1 MSRPDAAGTPS
12 ASTPPASTPPASTGG
27 VRLVSIHIY
36 PMKAA
41 RAVDLDESVV
51 EPWGLAGDRR
61 WLLVDEDGRFVSQ
74 REEPSR
80 ARVVVSYGPTAGTI
94 SLSAAGFPGGRV
106 AAPAAADGTSA
117 NLLKVTVWGSTA
129 LAAAA
134 GPDGDEWFSAYLGR
148 PVRLVYLDDPTRRPV
163 DPEYGQDGDVV
174 SFADGYPLLLT
185 STASLDELGRWLTED
200 GGQPVPMTRFRPS
213 AVVAGAPPW
222 AEDRW
227 RRIRIGAVE
236 FRVVKPCGRCVV
248 TTTDQITGEVGSQ
261 PLKMLGRRRRFGQEL
276 VFGQNMIP
284 DGPGGIRVGDP
295 VEILASA

>member
-1 MSRPDAAGTPS
+1 MSRPDAAGTL
-12 ASTPPASTPPASTGG
+12 AAGRAE
-27 VRLVSIHIY
+27 VRLTSIHIY

-51 EPWGLAGDRR
+51 EPWGLMGDRR

-74 REEPSR
+74 REEPSL
-80 ARVVVSYGPTAGTI
+80 ARVVVNCGPGMI
-94 SLSAAGFPGGRV
+94 SVSAAGFPGRQV
-106 AAPAAADGTSA
+106 AAPAASDGQDMM
-117 NLLKVTVWGSTA
+117 KVTVWSSTV

-134 GPDGDEWFSAYLGR
+134 GPEGDAWFSAYLGR

-163 DPEYGQDGDVV
+163 DPQYGRDGDVV

-185 STASLDELGRWLTED
+185 STASLDELGRWLTVD
-200 GGQPVPMTRFRPS
+200 GEPLVPMTRFRPS
-213 AVVAGAPPW
+213 AVVTGAPPW

-248 TTTDQITGEVGSQ
+248 TTTDQITGERGPQ

-284 DGPGGIRVGDP
+284 DGPGVIRAGDP
-295 VEILASA
+295 VEILETA

>member
-1 MSRPDAAGTPS
+1 VSRPDVA
-12 ASTPPASTPPASTGG
+12 GG
-27 VRLVSIHIY
+27 VRLASIHIY

-74 REEPSR
+74 REEPSL
-80 ARVVVSYGPTAGTI
+80 ARVVVTYGPGTI
-94 SLSAAGFPGGRV
+94 GVSAAGCPGRQI
-106 AAPAAADGTSA
+106 AAPARGAQ
-117 NLLKVTVWGSTA
+117 LLKVTVWSSTV

-134 GPDGDEWFSAYLGR
+134 GPEGDAWFSAYLGR
-148 PVRLVYLDDPTRRPV
+148 RVRLVYLDDPTRRPV
-163 DPEYGQDGDVV
+163 DPEYGRDGDVV

-185 STASLDELGRWLTED
+185 STGSLDELGRWLTED

-213 AVVAGAPPW
+213 VVVTGAPPW

-236 FRVVKPCGRCVV
+236 FRIVKPCGRCVV
-248 TTTDQITGEVGSQ
+248 TTTDQITGERGPQ
-261 PLKMLGRRRRFGQEL
+261 PLKMLGRRRRFGQQL

-284 DGPGGIRVGDP
+284 DGPGTIRAGDP
-295 VEILASA
+295 VEILESA